1 MQTGQWLHWAQR
13 IGQLICLLV
22 TINLIAACAVNT
34 RTTGQNGSKNDANTA
49 ASGPI
54 TGRISLLVQS
64 EPVQSFAGSF
74 ELLGSADAGSL
85 TLITPLGSTAA
96 VLRWSPGIAQLD
108 NGSDSQ
114 NYPSVAAMMQRT
126 TGAAVPVEAL
136 FAWLKG
142 QAIEVT
148 GWQADLSRHSEG
160 RISAQR
166 NDPAPPAQLRIA
178 LDQ

>member
-1 MQTGQWLHWAQR
+1 MQLGPCKHWAQR
-13 IGQLICLLV
+13 AGRLTCLLV
-22 TINLIAACAVNT
+22 TINLIAACAINT
-34 RTTGQNGSKNDANTA
+34 RTTGQNGNINDANSVV
-49 ASGPI
+49 SGPI

-74 ELLGSADAGSL
+74 ELTGSADIGSL

-96 VLRWSPGIAQLD
+96 VLRWSPGLAQLD
-108 NGSDSQ
+108 DGSNSQ

-126 TGAAVPVEAL
+126 TGAAVPIGAL

-142 QAIEVT
+142 QPIEIT

-178 LDQ
+178 LDK

>member
-1 MQTGQWLHWAQR
+1 MHPGQWPRWVQR
-13 IGQLICLLV
+13 IGRLACLLF

-34 RTTGQNGSKNDANTA
+34 RTTGQNDNKNDINRVI
-49 ASGPI
+49 SGPI

-74 ELLGSADAGSL
+74 ELLGSADTGSL
-85 TLITPLGSTAA
+85 TLLTPLGSTAA
-96 VLRWSPGIAQLD
+96 VLRWSPGLAQLD
-108 NGSDSQ
+108 DGSKSQ
-114 NYPSVAAMMQRT
+114 NYPSVAAMMLRT
-126 TGAAVPVEAL
+126 TGAAVPIEAL
-136 FAWLKG
+136 FAWLRG
-142 QAIEVT
+142 QTAEVT
-148 GWQADLSRHSEG
+148 GWQANLSRYREG

>member
-1 MQTGQWLHWAQR
+1 MPLSRWPRWAQCAVR
-13 IGQLICLLV
+13 LFYLLV

-34 RTTGQNGSKNDANTA
+34 WTTGQNSNKNDVNAV

-74 ELLGSADAGSL
+74 ELMGSADTGSL

-96 VLRWSPGIAQLD
+96 VLRWSPGLAQLD
-108 NGSDSQ
+108 DGSKSQ
-114 NYPSVAAMMQRT
+114 DYPSVAAMMQRT
-126 TGAAVPVEAL
+126 TGAAVPIEAL
-136 FAWLKG
+136 FAWLNG
-142 QAIEVT
+142 QPSDVA
-148 GWQADLSRHSEG
+148 GWQADLSRHGEG

-166 NDPAPPAQLRIA
+166 NDPAPAAQLRIA
-178 LDQ
+178 LDK